1 MKKKKIYIGTG
12 KHKIKFTDKRKL
24 YKKKIKNT
32 IITKF
37 SIKLIISRKK

>member
-1 MKKKKIYIGTG
+1 MKKKKIHKG

-24 YKKKIKNT
+24 YKKNFKNT

-37 SIKLIISRKK
+37 SIKLIISCKK